1 MGMYLG
7 LTFNPEK
14 YSDVTERLQEHA
26 SIFNKKLEMHLMV
39 DLNLLEIYFK
49 SMDLT
54 IIDRVLL
61 YDLEKMCSWE
71 IFKSFSNLCRK
82 YGLEY
87 SIIKKS
93 IDLHSDVDVP
103 IGYLVDIIQ

>member
-1 MGMYLG
+1 MYFG
-7 LTFNPEK
+7 LTFYSEK
-14 YSDVTERLQEHA
+14 YPDVTERLQEHA
-26 SIFNKKLEMHLMV
+26 SFFNKKLEMHLMV

-49 SMDLT
+49 SMDIT

-61 YDLEKMCSWE
+61 YDLEELGSWE
-71 IFKSFSNLCRK
+71 TFKRFSNLCRK

-103 IGYLVDIIQ
+103 IGYLMDIFQ

>member
-1 MGMYLG
+1 MGMYFG
-7 LTFNPEK
+7 LTFNGER
-14 YSDVTERLQEHA
+14 YQEITERLQQHA
-26 SIFNKKLEMHLMV
+26 RFFNKKLEMHLV
-39 DLNLLEIYFK
+39 ADLNLLELYLK

-61 YDLEKMCSWE
+61 YDYEELGSWE
-71 IFKSFSNLCRK
+71 NFKRFSNLCRR

-103 IGYLVDIIQ
+103 IGYITEIIQ